1 MLWRRAI
8 SEFTDLSESNG
19 HIVQGAFLAPGETL
33 TRMRLSWVAYHTST
47 SPADGVGFSI
57 AFGAIVLPESST
69 AADVP
74 NPFDSPNEDWVWWES
89 GFMTPLTLMSNASNL
104 VNEIDVSP
112 PDAGRERDVRAQRM
126 ADPVEGSRVW
136 FITGTSTLSPGQA
149 THWFSLSY
157 SIGVLVAP

>member
-1 MLWRRAI
+1 MRWPRAI
-8 SEFTDLSESNG
+8 AEFADVSSSNG
-19 HIVQGAFLAPGETL
+19 HTVPGAFLAPGETL
-33 TRMRLSWVAYHTST
+33 TRMRLSWVAYHTAT

-74 NPFDSPNEDWVWWES
+74 HPFDSPNEDWVWWES
-89 GFMTPLTLMSNASNL
+89 GFMTPRTLKSDTSDI
-104 VNEIDVSP
+104 VNEIDISP
-112 PDAGRERDVRAQRM
+112 ADAGRERDVRAQRM

-136 FITGTSTLSPGQA
+136 FITGTSTFSPGQ
-149 THWFSLSY
+149 TDHWFSLSY